1 MEDKK
6 SDNVIGIIY
15 GSQEPDRYVLF
26 GNHRDAWGY
35 GAIDA
40 SSGHGHLLR
49 TAHKLS
55 ATKIEH
61 SHWSTGHSTHL

>member
-1 MEDKK
+1 MQRRKGLGVQSFSSEDA
-6 SDNVIGIIY
+6 
-15 GSQEPDRYVLF
+15 ELF
-26 GNHRDAWGY
+26 WD
-35 GAIDA
+35 
-40 SSGHGHLLR
+40 HGHLLR